1 LDQYKYQ
8 PDKIIFPYGYILL
21 MPALGVFTWF
31 KKGIALNEVG
41 LVGIFYW
48 MFLLAMA
55 APIIVWIA
63 NNISLRMDITDYGFR
78 YKSLLKD
85 REILWNNITDIQ
97 RRILY
102 ERRGWH
108 IGSEHEN
115 DLLIKLQDGTK
126 IKIFGI
132 LQRCD
137 GKEGGIEELESLLQ
151 SKTNIQQLT
160 PEQEKTKE
168 SYYMNI
174 LASIGINVLIVV
186 LYFKFLWVRDGLIG
200 LAAIYSVSSIVSILI
215 YVYRKKTIQI
225 DAILG
230 GVLIIAVL
238 YAMLYKKS
246 WFLLAEMLMTVLVI
260 FSVTYYY
267 FDWKSLD
274 ERASKTS

>member
-1 LDQYKYQ
+1 
-8 PDKIIFPYGYILL
+8 
-21 MPALGVFTWF
+21 MPALGVFAWF

-41 LVGIFYW
+41 VIGIFFW

-55 APIIVWIA
+55 APIIAWIA
-63 NNISLRMDITDYGFR
+63 NNISLRIDITDYGFS

-85 REILWNNITDIQ
+85 REILWSDITDIQ

-108 IGSEHEN
+108 IGAEHEN

-151 SKTNIQQLT
+151 SKVNLQQLT
-160 PEQEKTKE
+160 PEKEKTKE

-186 LYFKFLWVRDGLIG
+186 LYFKFLWVRDGIIG
-200 LAAIYSVSSIVSILI
+200 LTSIYLVASIVSILI
-215 YVYRKKTIQI
+215 YVYREKTIQI

-230 GVLIIAVL
+230 AVLIIAAL

-246 WFLLAEMLMTVLVI
+246 WFLLAEEMMTVFVI

>member
-1 LDQYKYQ
+1 MDQYKYQ
-8 PDKIIFPYGYILL
+8 PDKIIFPYGYFLF
-21 MPALGVFTWF
+21 MPSLGVFVFF
-31 KKGIALNEVG
+31 KKGIALNEIGGAGV
-41 LVGIFYW
+41 LFF

-55 APIIVWIA
+55 APILFWIA
-63 NNISLRMDITDYGFR
+63 NNISIRIDITDYGFR
-78 YKSLLKD
+78 YKSLFKD

-108 IGSEHEN
+108 IGAEHEN

-137 GKEGGIEELESLLQ
+137 GKEGGIEELEKLIQ
-151 SKTNIQQLT
+151 SKASIQQIA
-160 PEQEKTKE
+160 PKQEKANE
-168 SYYMNI
+168 SKYLNY
-174 LASIGINVLIVV
+174 LASAGINVLIIV
-186 LYFKFLWVRDGLIG
+186 LYFKFLLVRDGIIG
-200 LAAIYSVSSIVSILI
+200 LAAIYLIASILSILI
-215 YVYRKKTIQI
+215 YVYREKTIQI

-230 GVLIIAVL
+230 TVLIIAVL
-238 YAMLYKKS
+238 YAMLKKS
-246 WFLLAEMLMTVLVI
+246 WFLLAEVTMIVFVI

>member
-1 LDQYKYQ
+1 MDQYKYQ
-8 PDKIIFPYGYILL
+8 TEKIVFPYGYILF
-21 MPALGVFTWF
+21 MPALGVFAWF

-41 LVGIFYW
+41 VIGIFFW

-55 APIIVWIA
+55 APIIAWIA
-63 NNISLRMDITDYGFR
+63 NNISVRIDIADYGFR
-78 YKSLLKD
+78 YKSLLKE
-85 REILWNNITDIQ
+85 REVLWTDIVDIQ
-97 RRILY
+97 KRILY

-108 IGSEHEN
+108 KDSALKN
-115 DLLIKLQDGTK
+115 DLLVKLQDGTK

-137 GKEGGIEELESLLQ
+137 RKEGGIEELESLLQ
-151 SKTNIQQLT
+151 SKANLQQLT

-174 LASIGINVLIVV
+174 LASVGINILIVV
-186 LYFKFLWVRDGLIG
+186 LYIKFLWVRDGIIG
-200 LAAIYSVSSIVSILI
+200 LTSIYLIASIVSTLI
-215 YVYRKKTIQI
+215 YVYREKTIQI

-230 GVLIIAVL
+230 AILIIAAL

-246 WFLLAEMLMTVLVI
+246 WFLLAEEMMTVFVI